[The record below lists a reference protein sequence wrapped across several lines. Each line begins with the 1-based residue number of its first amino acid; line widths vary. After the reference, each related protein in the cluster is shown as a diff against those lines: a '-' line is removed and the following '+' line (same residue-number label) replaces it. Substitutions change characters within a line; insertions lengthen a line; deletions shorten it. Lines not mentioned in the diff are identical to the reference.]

1 MKSGRKL
8 GALFSVLLLTTGMYL
23 LHGARD
29 FRPFT
34 DLAVLAG
41 ATISALGL
49 MAASWSLERHLFLKR
64 LEQHVRPNRQTWSC
78 NVWGIARRQR
88 PSEE

>member
-1 MKSGRKL
+1 MKNGRNFA
-8 GALFSVLLLTTGMYL
+8 ALFSVLTLSTGVYL
-23 LHGARD
+23 LHGSPD

-49 MAASWSLERHLFLKR
+49 IAASWSLERHLFLKR
-64 LEQHVRPNRQTWSC
+64 LEQHVRPNRQT
-78 NVWGIARRQR
+78 
-88 PSEE
+88 